1 MSLLLRSLPLYHFDA
16 RPVEVRQWKE
26 GGGEGE
32 GPLAEP
38 FEYLQSA
45 QGGPG
50 G

>member
-1 MSLLLRSLPLYHFDA
+1 MSLLLHSLPLYHFDA
-16 RPVEVRQWKE
+16 RPVEVVER
-26 GGGEGE
+26 E

-45 QGGPG
+45 QGGSG